1 MVKVYK
7 EPAGRLTFKF
17 SLFDRYVKICFRAG
31 AERIEIMHIAH
42 PERGKVA
49 LESVIAIER
58 GTGERI
64 RLPPEEGL
72 GPLLRALEGHLEER
86 GWLERAMIHISDEP
100 SERNKASRIE
110 ASKFVKK
117 WAPRLRR
124 IDPIRR
130 PPLAL
135 MVTEPPSGRGSSRG
149 L

>member
-1 MVKVYK
+1 MCFWVPWRLVKVYK

-58 GTGERI
+58 GTGKRM
-64 RLPPEEGL
+64 RLPRKRDWGYSL
-72 GPLLRALEGHLEER
+72 GRSRSTLR
-86 GWLERAMIHISDEP
+86 
-100 SERNKASRIE
+100 
-110 ASKFVKK
+110 
-117 WAPRLRR
+117 
-124 IDPIRR
+124 
-130 PPLAL
+130 
-135 MVTEPPSGRGSSRG
+135 SGAGSSG